1 MVGGTWYRVTGLSTR
16 TRTGECASTG
26 PLHVECVKLK
36 ACRKVIDQ
44 KIESRAHGVRLYKYI
59 YIYTCIH
66 IYMYVC
72 IYVYVYMCIYIRVY
86 TCTHI
91 CI

>member
-1 MVGGTWYRVTGLSTR
+1 MVGGTLYRVNRSSTR

-26 PLHVECVKLK
+26 SLHGECVVLK

-59 YIYTCIH
+59 YAYTCIH
-66 IYMYVC
+66 MYMYVC
-72 IYVYVYMCIYIRVY
+72 IYVYVYV
-86 TCTHI
+86 
-91 CI
+91 